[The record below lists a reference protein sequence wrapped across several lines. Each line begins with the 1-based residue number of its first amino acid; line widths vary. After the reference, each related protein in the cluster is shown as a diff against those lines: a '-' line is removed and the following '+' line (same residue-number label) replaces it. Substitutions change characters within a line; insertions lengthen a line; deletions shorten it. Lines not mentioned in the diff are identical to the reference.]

1 MKPELQAKFLQ
12 HLNKKKADGGF
23 TLIELLVVIIIIG
36 ILAAI
41 ALPSLLAQSNKA
53 RQSEA
58 RNNTGV
64 LNRAQQAFF
73 LEKQGFTTS
82 LADLGIGIASQSA
95 NYSYYSSIG
104 GTTAS
109 DFVVANISAPT
120 STGILKA
127 YAGIV
132 YVTTITTAG
141 SASQSATQAKTCEA
155 KEGATAVL
163 ATVPTST
170 AAASASVT
178 SGSPTCAGITDYVDL
193 GAK

>member
-12 HLNKKKADGGF
+12 HLNKKKTDGGF

-73 LEKQGFTTS
+73 LEKQGFTSS
-82 LADLGIGIASQSA
+82 LADLGIGIAQQSA
-95 NYSYYSSIG
+95 NYKYEIFLG

-109 DFVVANISAPT
+109 DFVAANVSTPV

-132 YVTTITTAG
+132 YVTTIQAQG
-141 SASQSATQAKTCEA
+141 SAAQSATQAKTCEG
-155 KEGATAVL
+155 KDGATA
-163 ATVPTST
+163 AITVAPPST
-170 AAASASVT
+170 QAGSASVT
-178 SGSPTCAGITDYVDL
+178 GSSPTCAGLPDYVDL